1 MITIV
6 IAAIMGYVNLGI
18 LCGLGAYYEE
28 RSKLAGWLVRP
39 FSSRRY
45 WGPEPNIPDAPRP
58 GSAASDFERETK

>member
-28 RSKLAGWLVRP
+28 RSKLAGWLVFLFWIAAP
-39 FSSRRY
+39 FL
-45 WGPEPNIPDAPRP
+45 IAALL
-58 GSAASDFERETK
+58 GSGAKHS